1 MRESDSVINLIAYNK
16 NPNIGVIGKSNDKF
30 ALVPVICPLG
40 FASAVSETLGV
51 EVHRI
56 NICGTFLIGAMVAM
70 NNKGA
75 VLSKH
80 AYKEEI
86 NEMKKL
92 DINAG
97 VVKEKFT
104 ALGNLVLL
112 NDNGAIASKLFGKK
126 TIAMMKDV
134 LDCEVEA
141 ADIGGFRAV
150 GSAGVATNKGALVH
164 PMVSE
169 EELKW
174 IEDILKVSVDIGT
187 VNRGVG
193 FVRTG
198 IIANKNGALVGNE
211 TTGPEIARI
220 EDSLDLI

>member
-1 MRESDSVINLIAYNK
+1 MIQLIAYNK
-16 NPNIGVIGKSNDKF
+16 NPNIGVVGKANDKLG
-30 ALVPVICPLG
+30 LVPVTSPPS

-51 EVHRI
+51 EVRRI
-56 NICGTFLIGAMVAM
+56 NICGTFLIGAMLAL
-70 NNKGA
+70 NNKGM
-75 VLSKH
+75 VLTRH
-80 AYKEEI
+80 AYRKEI

-92 DINAG
+92 DINVG

-112 NDNGAIASKLFGKK
+112 NDNGAIASKVFGKK
-126 TIAMMKDV
+126 TIAMMKDTF
-134 LDCEVEA
+134 DCEVEVG
-141 ADIGGFRAV
+141 DIGGFRAV
-150 GSAGVATNKGALVH
+150 GSVGVATNKGALVH

-174 IEDILKVSVDIGT
+174 VENILKVDVDIGT

-220 EDSLDLI
+220 EDSLDLL

>member
-1 MRESDSVINLIAYNK
+1 VIQLIAYNK
-16 NPNIGVIGKSNDKF
+16 NPNIGVVGKANDKF
-30 ALVPVICPLG
+30 GLVPVISPSS

-56 NICGTFLIGAMVAM
+56 NVCGTFLIGAMLAL
-70 NNKGA
+70 NNKGV
-75 VLSKH
+75 VLTRH
-80 AYKEEI
+80 AYRKEI

-92 DINAG
+92 DINVG

-112 NDNGAIASKLFGKK
+112 NDNGAIASKVFGKK
-126 TIAMMKDV
+126 TIAIMKDV
-134 LDCEVEA
+134 FDCEVEVR
-141 ADIGGFRAV
+141 DIGGFKAV

-174 IEDILKVSVDIGT
+174 MEDVLKVDVDIGT

-220 EDSLDLI
+220 EDSLDLL

>member
-1 MRESDSVINLIAYNK
+1 MRESDNVIQLITYNK

-30 ALVPVICPLG
+30 AFVPVICPPS
-40 FASAVSETLGV
+40 FASAVSDTLGV

-56 NICGTFLIGAMVAM
+56 NICGTFLIGAMLAM
-70 NNKGA
+70 NNRGA
-75 VLSKH
+75 VLSGH

-92 DINAG
+92 DINVG

-126 TIAMMKDV
+126 TIAIMKDV
-134 LDCEVEA
+134 LDCEVEVR
-141 ADIGGFRAV
+141 DIGGFRAV

-169 EELKW
+169 EELRW
-174 IEDILKVSVDIGT
+174 VENILKVDVDIGT

-220 EDSLDLI
+220 EDSLDLL

>member
-1 MRESDSVINLIAYNK
+1 MSDSVINLIAYNK
-16 NPNIGVIGKSNDKF
+16 NPNIGVIGKANDKF
-30 ALVPVICPLG
+30 GLVPVICPLS
-40 FASAVSETLGV
+40 FSSAVPDALGV
-51 EVHRI
+51 EVHRV

-80 AYKEEI
+80 TYKEEI

-92 DINAG
+92 DINVG
-97 VVKEKFT
+97 VAKEKFT

-112 NDNGAIASKLFGKK
+112 NDNGAIASKVLGKK

-134 LDCEVEA
+134 LDCEVEVR
-141 ADIGGFRAV
+141 DIGGFRAV

-164 PMVSE
+164 PMVGE

-174 IEDILKVSVDIGT
+174 IEDILKVDVDIGT

-198 IIANKNGALVGNE
+198 IIANKNGALIGNE

-220 EDSLDLI
+220 EHSLGLL